1 MPLTEYW
8 SWIANLPHFSTTSLT
23 ADVQCDSAMAT
34 PYPLSVASKLS
45 SKPGARRVSVSSHPS
60 THMAPLSPAHDCLS
74 PQAQNRLP
82 FPMRDCLGQQTR
94 GKPCANTASRARMQV
109 YTAVLHT
116 QCARCCSCN
125 EQSRCSKGP
134 HQHCQCGNYLPDLER
149 GVHRTWCDTCQVTAQ
164 TRQGTVGH
172 RSRGRSLSRRRI
184 GAHNP

>member
-34 PYPLSVASKLS
+34 PYPLSVAGKRS

-60 THMAPLSPAHDCLS
+60 TQNMAPPSPAHDCLS

-94 GKPCANTASRARMQV
+94 GKPCANTAVRACRCTPPS
-109 YTAVLHT
+109 YTLNVRGVAAATNSHG
-116 QCARCCSCN
+116 A
-125 EQSRCSKGP
+125 SKGRTSTVSVATIYQIWSEGCIA
-134 HQHCQCGNYLPDLER
+134 H
-149 GVHRTWCDTCQVTAQ
+149 GVTLA
-164 TRQGTVGH
+164 
-172 RSRGRSLSRRRI
+172 RSLRRR
-184 GAHNP
+184 GKARWATAAGGGL

>member
-1 MPLTEYW
+1 MDSQSPTFQH
-8 SWIANLPHFSTTSLT
+8 NFSHCRCSMR
-23 ADVQCDSAMAT
+23 QRNGN
-34 PYPLSVASKLS
+34 PIPSV
-45 SKPGARRVSVSSHPS
+45 GRQQ
-60 THMAPLSPAHDCLS
+60 TI
-74 PQAQNRLP
+74 
-82 FPMRDCLGQQTR
+82 QQTR
-94 GKPCANTASRARMQV
+94 GAPCIRIITSLDAHGSSQSGPRLLVSAGSKSTAVFNARLLGPADEGQALRQHSRARMQV

-164 TRQGTVGH
+164 KRQGTVGH